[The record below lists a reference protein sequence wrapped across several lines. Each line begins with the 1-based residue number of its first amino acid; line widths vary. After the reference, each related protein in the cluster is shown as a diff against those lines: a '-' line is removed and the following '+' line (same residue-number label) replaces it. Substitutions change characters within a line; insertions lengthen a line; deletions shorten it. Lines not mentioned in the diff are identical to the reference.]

1 MARIK
6 KNNVEYFPHHVNHGK
21 KMNYVR
27 LKYKNDG
34 YAVWFMLLEEL
45 GKADNHYLDLEDE
58 CQLMYLSSE
67 LMVSEAVLIDI
78 IDMLVKLKVFDV
90 ELWNENRILYNQE
103 FVDNIKDAYKRRS
116 NGCINK
122 ESLLQIL
129 SSQKRIR
136 VDSKLPKIESKE
148 PEIKKDTSI
157 REKQF
162 NDLWEL
168 YDYKKSKK
176 RSLSLFLKLKNED
189 VEKIKKTIV
198 AYINETKGSSYRKHL
213 STYLS
218 NECWNDVTYEIK
230 TTEINHHLGLAT
242 AEKVVALFNATD
254 LTVTI
259 KKYKTNKANILIRL
273 NEFLELKS
281 DYKKGTT
288 DKALEWFLNSLKFS
302 LPTEVTD
309 EEERERIAYNWE
321 HKEAILLDPSL
332 KREKRND

>member
-1 MARIK
+1 
-6 KNNVEYFPHHVNHGK
+6 
-21 KMNYVR
+21 
-27 LKYKNDG
+27 
-34 YAVWFMLLEEL
+34 
-45 GKADNHYLDLEDE
+45 
-58 CQLMYLSSE
+58 LSS
-67 LMVSEAVLIDI
+67 
-78 IDMLVKLKVFDV
+78 LKKS
-90 ELWNENRILYNQE
+90 NEDLYNDVKDGKILINE
-103 FVDNIKDAYKRRS
+103 ALIIAKERKDNVTPLKP
-116 NGCINK
+116 
-122 ESLLQIL
+122 IL
-129 SSQKRIR
+129 KT
-136 VDSKLPKIESKE
+136 SKE
-148 PEIKKDTSI
+148 PEIKKGITD
-157 REKQF
+157 REDQF
-162 NDLWEL
+162 NKLWEL

-198 AYINETKGSSYRKHL
+198 AYINETKGTSYRKHL

-230 TTEINHHLGLAT
+230 TPEINHHSGLAT
-242 AEKVVALFNATD
+242 AKKVVDLFNATD

-321 HKEAILLDPSL
+321 HKEAILLNPSL
-332 KREKRND
+332 KRLKRND